1 MASRVVPEG
10 GGEGDT
16 SGKAA
21 GVAPAPP
28 SVAAGPAGPAGA
40 WSPCWRS
47 TAEPTTARTTMTTM
61 TPIDAFRSQW
71 DSLRGGVTCA
81 AMGLLCTDAW
91 SLQSDTCE
99 ALSSHGYSCTGAVDG
114 ETD

>member
-1 MASRVVPEG
+1 MESRVDPDG
-10 GGEGDT
+10 GGDGDT

-47 TAEPTTARTTMTTM
+47 TAEPTHRQDNHDHDDTDRRVAK
-61 TPIDAFRSQW
+61 PVGFPA
-71 DSLRGGVTCA
+71 GVRHCA
-81 AMGLLCTDAW
+81 VMGLPLHDA
-91 SLQSDTCE
+91 
-99 ALSSHGYSCTGAVDG
+99 
-114 ETD
+114 

>member
-1 MASRVVPEG
+1 MMPASRRSTLAPLAVKSPDTTGPVALMDSKVVPEG
-10 GGEGDT
+10 GGEGDM
-16 SGKAA
+16 SGKPA

-28 SVAAGPAGPAGA
+28 AVAAGPAGPAGA

-61 TPIDAFRSQW
+61 TPIDALRSQW

-81 AMGLLCTDAW
+81 VMGLLCTDA
-91 SLQSDTCE
+91 
-99 ALSSHGYSCTGAVDG
+99 
-114 ETD
+114 